1 MDIGVII
8 TAIVTVLV
16 VVLGFFFERERER
29 QAKLHERKEDLYKNL
44 LFSLKGFIHG
54 RHDLSLKEDF
64 ADEARLARLYASDKA
79 IKALN
84 QFIDIML
91 QNEKKFEESFN
102 KNYQDSVQEMLGQFI
117 ISMREDIGLKTKL
130 TPKELGRIEYV
141 SKK

>member
-1 MDIGVII
+1 
-8 TAIVTVLV
+8 
-16 VVLGFFFERERER
+16 
-29 QAKLHERKEDLYKNL
+29 
-44 LFSLKGFIHG
+44 
-54 RHDLSLKEDF
+54 LKEDF